1 MVRKKHARL
10 NNKNI
15 MRKTRL
21 SNFVSERASNFL
33 LHWYKEAKKTHDIE
47 AILSF
52 KSFVKRMIEAQ
63 NEYEF
68 DGRKAWTD
76 VDDYIDTVL
85 SSEGHISYFNYK
97 DTLDYIV
104 GNTKG
109 KLGPFNYRR
118 KNDLLKLL

>member
-1 MVRKKHARL
+1 
-10 NNKNI
+10 

-68 DGRKAWTD
+68 DGRKSWTD

-85 SSEGHISYFNYK
+85 SSEPHIRYFKYK

-109 KLGPFNYRR
+109 EVGPFNYRR

>member
-15 MRKTRL
+15 MKEIRL
-21 SNFVSERASNFL
+21 EKMVSEKAFNFI

-47 AILSF
+47 VILSF
-52 KSFVKRMIEAQ
+52 KSFIKRMIDAQ
-63 NEYEF
+63 DEYEF

-76 VDDYIDTVL
+76 VDDYIDTAL
-85 SSEGHISYFNYK
+85 SSEEHIRYFKYK

-104 GNTKG
+104 GNTNG
-109 KLGPFNYRR
+109 KFGPFNYRR

>member
-1 MVRKKHARL
+1 
-10 NNKNI
+10 

-33 LHWYKEAKKTHDIE
+33 LYWYKEAKKTHDIE

-52 KSFVKRMIEAQ
+52 KSFVKRIIEAQ
-63 NEYEF
+63 DEYEVN
-68 DGRKAWTD
+68 GRKAWTD
-76 VDDYIDTVL
+76 VDNYIDTVL
-85 SSEGHISYFNYK
+85 SSERHINYFNYK

-104 GNTKG
+104 RSTKG
-109 KLGPFNYRR
+109 KVGPFNYIR

>member
-15 MRKTRL
+15 VKEIRL
-21 SNFVSERASNFL
+21 EKMVSEKAFNFI

-47 AILSF
+47 TILAF
-52 KSFVKRMIEAQ
+52 KSFVIRMIEAQ

-68 DGRKAWTD
+68 DGRKTWTD
-76 VDDYIDTVL
+76 IDNYIITALD
-85 SSEGHISYFNYK
+85 SEKHLHYFHYK

-109 KLGPFNYRR
+109 EVGPFDYIR

>member
-1 MVRKKHARL
+1 
-10 NNKNI
+10 

-33 LHWYKEAKKTHDIE
+33 LYWYKEAKKTHDIE

-52 KSFVKRMIEAQ
+52 KSFVKRIIEAQ
-63 NEYEF
+63 DEYELN
-68 DGRKAWTD
+68 GRKAWTD
-76 VDDYIDTVL
+76 VDNYIDTVL
-85 SSEGHISYFNYK
+85 SSERHIRHFNYK

-104 GNTKG
+104 RSTKG
-109 KLGPFNYRR
+109 KVGPFNYIR

>member
-15 MRKTRL
+15 MKEIRL
-21 SNFVSERASNFL
+21 EKMVSEKAFNFI

-63 NEYEF
+63 DEYETN
-68 DGRKAWTD
+68 GRKAWTD
-76 VDDYIDTVL
+76 IDYYIINVL
-85 SSEGHISYFNYK
+85 DNEEHLHYFRYK
-97 DTLDYIV
+97 DTLGFIV
-104 GNTKG
+104 GNTG
-109 KLGPFNYRR
+109 SIGPFNYRR
-118 KNDLLKLL
+118 ENDLLKLL

>member
-47 AILSF
+47 TILAF
-52 KSFVKRMIEAQ
+52 KSFVKRMIDAQ
-63 NEYEF
+63 DEYETN
-68 DGRKAWTD
+68 GRKAWTD
-76 VDDYIDTVL
+76 IDYYIINVL
-85 SSEGHISYFNYK
+85 DNEEHLHYFRYK
-97 DTLDYIV
+97 DTLEFIV
-104 GNTKG
+104 GNTG
-109 KLGPFNYRR
+109 SIGPFNYGR

>member
-15 MRKTRL
+15 MKEIRL
-21 SNFVSERASNFL
+21 SNFVSERASKFL

-47 AILSF
+47 TILSF
-52 KSFVKRMIEAQ
+52 KSFVKRIIEAQ
-63 NEYEF
+63 DEYELN
-68 DGRKAWTD
+68 GRKAWTD
-76 VDDYIDTVL
+76 VDNYIDTVL
-85 SSEGHISYFNYK
+85 SSKKHISYFNYK

-104 GNTKG
+104 RSTKG
-109 KLGPFNYRR
+109 KVGPFNYIR

>member
-15 MRKTRL
+15 MKKTRL
-21 SNFVSERASNFL
+21 RKFVSKRAYMFL
-33 LHWYKEAKKTHDIE
+33 IHWYKEAKKTHNIE

-52 KSFVKRMIEAQ
+52 KSFVKKMIDAQ
-63 NEYEF
+63 DEYEF

-85 SSEGHISYFNYK
+85 SSEEHIRYFKYK

-104 GNTKG
+104 GNTTSKY
-109 KLGPFNYRR
+109 GPFGYIR

>member
-33 LHWYKEAKKTHDIE
+33 LYWYKKAKKTHDIE
-47 AILSF
+47 TILAF
-52 KSFVKRMIEAQ
+52 KSFVKRIIEAQ
-63 NEYEF
+63 DEYEF

-85 SSEGHISYFNYK
+85 SSEEHIRYFKYK

-109 KLGPFNYRR
+109 KIGPFNYRR